1 MIRKEKRIRINS
13 LSGAIEAHQTSNLGV
28 VGSSPT
34 WDVFYSF
41 GSFIDLYTLF
51 IHFYYYIFILL

>member
-1 MIRKEKRIRINS
+1 MFYFFLIIINLIINS

-34 WDVFYSF
+34 WD
-41 GSFIDLYTLF
+41 DLLLLLLLLF
-51 IHFYYYIFILL
+51 I